1 MVLERE
7 SSTRVHFNALIEML
21 GREPALPDAALLL
34 ARYGVP
40 VFPCVPGTKR
50 PIVRGGFHE
59 ATTDVRQVEA
69 WWRRWPD
76 ANLAVPTG
84 AASGVDVVDVDRH
97 PERDGLVGFR
107 RARDAG
113 LLAGWSALVTT
124 PSTGLHVYFPADAE
138 RPQRSWQAASAHIDF
153 RGDGGYVLV
162 PPSRVTYP
170 DGSSGKY
177 ALSAK
182 GVAATLP
189 VDAAALREFLVPS
202 RSPRRPFP
210 IGRGVQGRGASDQ
223 RRADWVAA
231 RPEGERNA
239 GLFYMA
245 CRMME
250 DGIPLAETLS
260 VLAPGAERAGLGVQE
275 ITRTVESAYRQE
287 GPRQADSMTTRT
299 QASPSLGEQLPR
311 VAASSGRV
319 IA

>member
-1 MVLERE
+1 MVSERE
-7 SSTRVHFNALIEML
+7 SSTGAYFSALIEML

-59 ATTDVRQVEA
+59 ATTNARQVEA

-113 LLAGWSALVTT
+113 LLAGWSALITT

-177 ALSAK
+177 
-182 GVAATLP
+182 
-189 VDAAALREFLVPS
+189 D
-202 RSPRRPFP
+202 SP
-210 IGRGVQGRGASDQ
+210 
-223 RRADWVAA
+223 WV
-231 RPEGERNA
+231 
-239 GLFYMA
+239 
-245 CRMME
+245 
-250 DGIPLAETLS
+250 
-260 VLAPGAERAGLGVQE
+260 
-275 ITRTVESAYRQE
+275 
-287 GPRQADSMTTRT
+287 
-299 QASPSLGEQLPR
+299 
-311 VAASSGRV
+311 
-319 IA
+319 